1 MQPDKYIPPYST
13 TNKIKRLAWS
23 ICWTILARPFPRN
36 MFMTWKRFLLRA
48 FGAKIADTA
57 SVYSS
62 ATVFMPWNLEMK
74 EYACLGPGVDCY
86 NAAPII
92 IGNCATV
99 SQRCFLCTASHDF
112 TIAAHPQIEKPIII
126 EDRAWV
132 AAEAF
137 VGPGVTVGEGAVVG
151 ARACVFKDVEP
162 WSVVGGNPAKFIKK
176 RAIKD
181 E

>member
-13 TNKIKRLAWS
+13 ANKIKRLAWS
-23 ICWTILARPFPRN
+23 ICWTIFARPFPRN

-92 IGNCATV
+92 IGKNATI
-99 SQRCFLCTASHDF
+99 SQRTYLCTASHDI
-112 TIAAHPQIEKPIII
+112 TLNSHPQIEKPIII
-126 EDRAWV
+126 EDWAWV

-137 VGPGVTVGEGAVVG
+137 VGPGVTIGEGAVVG
-151 ARACVFKDVEP
+151 ARAAVFKNVEP
-162 WSVVGGNPAKFIKK
+162 WDVVGGNPAKFIKK
-176 RAIKD
+176 RVIKD